1 MKKLNMK
8 KWKVEIVGST
18 PVLWNVMKRELEL
31 EKKGLKKDQL
41 SEWEEDKKNWCR
53 KAEFD
58 KAGNVIIP
66 DRWFKNAMIESCKK
80 NRIIPHFAT
89 RKNETYTNY
98 VRSCVVLNCGGALCK
113 KKDLVYDGAYVSIN
127 NSKIWRVRP
136 KMENWSATFEIVDPA
151 ARMKVDE
158 LEEMITYA
166 GMMVG
171 IGDNRINNL
180 GRFDIKKIVEVN

>member
-1 MKKLNMK
+1 MKKYK
-8 KWKVEIVGST
+8 IEIVGCQ
-18 PVLWNVMKRELEL
+18 PVIWNVMKRELEL
-31 EKKGLKKDQL
+31 EKKELKKDQL
-41 SEWEEDKKNWCR
+41 SEWEEDKKNWSR
-53 KAEFD
+53 KAELD

-136 KMENWSATFEIVDPA
+136 KMENWSATFEIIDPA

>member
-1 MKKLNMK
+1 
-8 KWKVEIVGST
+8 
-18 PVLWNVMKRELEL
+18 
-31 EKKGLKKDQL
+31 
-41 SEWEEDKKNWCR
+41 
-53 KAEFD
+53 
-58 KAGNVIIP
+58 
-66 DRWFKNAMIESCKK
+66 
-80 NRIIPHFAT
+80 
-89 RKNETYTNY
+89 
-98 VRSCVVLNCGGALCK
+98 VVLNCGGALCK

-136 KMENWSATFEIVDPA
+136 KMENWSATFEIIDPA